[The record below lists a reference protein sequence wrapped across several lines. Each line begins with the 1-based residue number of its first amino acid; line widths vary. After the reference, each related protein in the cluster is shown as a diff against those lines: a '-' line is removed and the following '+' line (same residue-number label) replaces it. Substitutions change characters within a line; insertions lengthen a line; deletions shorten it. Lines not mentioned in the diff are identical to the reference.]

1 MTVLGI
7 CVPTWACLLVSVYID
22 WGGGVLLLG
31 CRGDWGGGP
40 LALSQESLWGCRL
53 ELTVGASLMVGNIM
67 SGNRVILEFLGS
79 DFVNVV

>member
-1 MTVLGI
+1 MCPNMGLFAGQCI
-7 CVPTWACLLVSVYID
+7 HRL
-22 WGGGVLLLG
+22 GGGVLLLG
-31 CRGDWGGGP
+31 CRGDCGGGP